1 MKKVIIFDLDGT
13 LLNTIE
19 DLAAATNYALK
30 ELKLP
35 TYSVAT
41 IQSFVGNGIGLL
53 IKRALGK
60 ENEYLFEEAL
70 SLFKN
75 YYALH
80 IHDFTKP
87 YPNIIETLKEL
98 KKLDFKIGIVSNKFQ
113 KGIDLLVD
121 YFFKDLIDF
130 SLGENNGVEK
140 KPNPTMINIA
150 LKALDASNQ
159 EVIYVGDSIVDY
171 QTAINSNLT
180 FIGVSY
186 GFGFEKLKELN
197 LKYLVNNAQEILKI
211 IKEIN
216 ENE

>member
-30 ELKLP
+30 ELNLP
-35 TYSVAT
+35 TYSVNT

-53 IKRALGK
+53 IKRALGN
-60 ENEYLFEEAL
+60 ENEYLFEKAL
-70 SLFKN
+70 SLFKT

-98 KKLDFKIGIVSNKFQ
+98 KRLNFKIGIVSNKFQ
-113 KGIDLLVD
+113 KGINLLVD
-121 YFFKDLIDF
+121 YFFKGLIDF
-130 SLGENNGVEK
+130 SLGENKGIEK
-140 KPNPTMINIA
+140 KPNPAMINIA
-150 LKALDASNQ
+150 LDALNASNQ

-186 GFGFEKLKELN
+186 GFGLEKLKELK
-197 LKYLVNNAQEILKI
+197 LKYLINDAKEIIKI